1 MLLGGRD
8 THKKSVNSA
17 PKWKKNSGKDKIIGE
32 VQLRNYD
39 RPGNP
44 RTTFLR
50 NNFTLLLV
58 LRNIHS
64 ILNGESP
71 VSAAN
76 QLRDKYSLITRMDS
90 GAAEFQKG

>member
-1 MLLGGRD
+1 M
-8 THKKSVNSA
+8 
-17 PKWKKNSGKDKIIGE
+17 
-32 VQLRNYD
+32 QLRNYD

-44 RTTFLR
+44 RTTF
-50 NNFTLLLV
+50 FKKQFYTFIGFS
-58 LRNIHS
+58 RNIHF
-64 ILNGESP
+64 ILNAELP